1 MAKIFQDAKDKY
13 VAVTILTVAEA
24 SALSAEELA
33 DAFHKGCVIDVNNV
47 EYTPISAEVESETN
61 AVALTYL
68 VGTTAT
74 KVYSKEHSA

>member
-1 MAKIFQDAKDKY
+1 MAKIYQDAKDKY

-33 DAFHKGCVIDVNNV
+33 DAFHKGCVIDVNDV
-47 EYTPISAEVESETN
+47 EYTPVSAAMEEDGSVS
-61 AVALTYL
+61 LTYL